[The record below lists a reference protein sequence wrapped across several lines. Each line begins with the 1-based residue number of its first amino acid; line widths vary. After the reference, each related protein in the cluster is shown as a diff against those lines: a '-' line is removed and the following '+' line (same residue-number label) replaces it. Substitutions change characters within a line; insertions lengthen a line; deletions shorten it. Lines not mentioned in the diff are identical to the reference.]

1 MRDDLVRR
9 VVVNVAIELC
19 DWYHQN
25 QHGEMVLGA
34 SDEEEAW
41 YKAEDIYTVIERVP
55 TAESEL
61 EREIKRIGY
70 TGKEGIIFIGGRKF
84 AVREVPQ

>member
-9 VVVNVAIELC
+9 VVVNDAIELC

-34 SDEEEAW
+34 SDE
-41 YKAEDIYTVIERVP
+41 
-55 TAESEL
+55 
-61 EREIKRIGY
+61 
-70 TGKEGIIFIGGRKF
+70 
-84 AVREVPQ
+84 Q